1 MSYLIYVCF
10 LLENYIKLLTSL
22 IQSKCAR
29 SNNDVIFSQRVDMS
43 NIKYERFVSY
53 VFFIFFY
60 ICCLSK
66 EFEEKCESAG
76 EVGVSG
82 VCVMSGR

>member
-1 MSYLIYVCF
+1 
-10 LLENYIKLLTSL
+10 
-22 IQSKCAR
+22 
-29 SNNDVIFSQRVDMS
+29 MS
-43 NIKYERFVSY
+43 NIKYERFVSN
-53 VFFIFFY
+53 VFFLLLFFY